1 MKFEKQTMAYNQII
15 FLFNSENKQAEA
27 TNESDKPNDTNNNG
41 KNHGEDAANHEQ
53 NETNKNK
60 KDGDEV
66 ENASGDSSKL
76 NKKDDNFNFE
86 DFLKVENI
94 ADFLSVNIIT

>member
-1 MKFEKQTMAYNQII
+1 MKSKQWLIII
-15 FLFNSENKQAEA
+15 FLLNSENKQAET
-27 TNESDKPNDTNNNG
+27 TNESEKPNDTNNNG

-66 ENASGDSSKL
+66 ENASGDSGKL

-94 ADFLSVNIIT
+94 ADFLSVNIIK